1 MTETEWKLR
10 KELAELKQAF
20 AQSQSILM
28 QVEHAKAKAES
39 DALGDAWT
47 DPDAPVEGE
56 VVDNVEQIKQA

>member
-10 KELAELKQAF
+10 KELAQTKMGF

-28 QVEHAKAKAES
+28 QIEHAKAKAES
-39 DALGDAWT
+39 DALGDKWI
-47 DPDAPVEGE
+47 DPDAPIEGE